1 LTSQRA
7 TRQRP
12 RLLIADDDL
21 VITSL
26 LSATLDQDFEV
37 VGIATDS
44 EEAIALAG
52 SSQPD
57 VALIDVEMP
66 KGGAPRA
73 VPGIV
78 EVAPEAAI
86 VVLSGDE
93 SDQLVRDLI
102 RAGAVA
108 YSRKGIDPED
118 LVALLHN
125 SIEVRAIERARL
137 RVPTA

>member
-1 LTSQRA
+1 LTFQGA
-7 TRQRP
+7 TRRRP

-26 LSATLDQDFEV
+26 LSASLDQDFEV
-37 VGIATDS
+37 VGIAADS

-52 SSQPD
+52 ASQPD

-93 SDQLVRDLI
+93 SDKLVRELI

-118 LVALLHN
+118 LVTLLHN
-125 SIEVRAIERARL
+125 SIEVRASERARL

>member
-1 LTSQRA
+1 LTSDKESRP
-7 TRQRP
+7 RP
-12 RLLIADDDL
+12 RLIIADDDL
-21 VITSL
+21 VIASL
-26 LSATLDQDFEV
+26 LSASLVGDFDV
-37 VGIATDS
+37 VGIAGDS

-52 SSQPD
+52 ASQPD

-78 EVAPEAAI
+78 EVAPEVAI

-93 SDQLVRDLI
+93 SDKLVRELI

-108 YSRKGIDPED
+108 YSRKGVDPED

>member
-1 LTSQRA
+1 VTSDKASRP
-7 TRQRP
+7 RP
-12 RLLIADDDL
+12 RLIIADDDL

-26 LSATLDQDFEV
+26 LSASLVGDFDV
-37 VGIATDS
+37 VGIAGDS

-52 SSQPD
+52 ASQPD

-78 EVAPEAAI
+78 EVAPEVAI

-93 SDQLVRDLI
+93 SDKLVRELI

-125 SIEVRAIERARL
+125 SIEVRASERARL